1 MKWSSLQLSQMGSTW
16 NVNNWSSGRKEKKI
30 PLHGQLCFGEIRHT
44 RRQLFSLV
52 CLQLLTVFFRSQRLS
67 VSAFTFIKS
76 ILDTS
81 ICSCCSALHEQ
92 CTLFTTSWLFCK
104 TEAELRG
111 GGGEVREERSEG
123 GFLEK
128 EGGEGKV
135 ALSSPLLS
143 IHTTSS
149 SHHSC
154 TGTAWDRIPPH
165 PPRSTHT
172 HTHPIA
178 RKAPSNEIQCK
189 LN

>member
-128 EGGEGKV
+128 EGGRV
-135 ALSSPLLS
+135 RLPSLLLSSPYTPPPPPTTVALGRPETESPLTPLAP
-143 IHTTSS
+143 HT
-149 SHHSC
+149 
-154 TGTAWDRIPPH
+154 R
-165 PPRSTHT
+165 THT
-172 HTHPIA
+172 
-178 RKAPSNEIQCK
+178 
-189 LN
+189 L